1 MKHIVKYTL
10 ALFICTL
17 ALLGLVA
24 CAPSELSYEEQKT
37 AYNGIIEEYTALLT
51 ASLNGEEL
59 PVPDTKDMDEREAAI
74 AETLYGVVAAGK
86 GGEAAKNMGYG
97 FQDMDGNGTPELI
110 LLSKYT
116 AIRAIFTL
124 SDGKPLLLEANYG
137 VGGSWVFATDH
148 RFFIMR
154 STETDGVEEGTVYV
168 CRVDGDKMV
177 YDTVYGQVY
186 DRNKKETL
194 SFYQMVDGQRTAIDR
209 DTYEELDREF
219 KQTLGVG
226 YNDTSKLLAPYV
238 HLPLEEK
245 VSTENRP
252 VADFSSYEA
261 IRETYKAIS
270 TCLEN
275 FNSSKWFQG
284 EYDNLFAF
292 PDDDS
297 YVYYNRLLYSAYHS
311 AYGEGYDEI
320 DLNGDGVDELVF
332 MNEDYAIKAIFTQ
345 KDGVP
350 VMLDVF
356 FHETGWLDGE
366 GFIHVDRIDYYEIEY
381 SLYEF
386 TREGDYRLVYSI
398 LAAEN
403 GKRYLTRDGK
413 TEVISF
419 EDSLKLY
426 YDEYRGCYT
435 EPFGAH
441 EHTRVASNLTY
452 TPLTLPTE
460 DLTLA
465 GTGKTWQKNASLDK
479 TSGKEFGAWSNTYLT
494 FDTVTDTQMNLHIRY
509 EFSFHYPDP
518 DRENYLLVDTTESQ
532 LDITATIQDGVLVFD
547 GGGIKGHIEFG
558 QKYLWLVIEE
568 GNDER
573 FPVGYHCYGVYTPEE

>member
-1 MKHIVKYTL
+1 MKRILCILL
-10 ALFICTL
+10 AVI
-17 ALLGLVA
+17 LLLPALVA
-24 CAPSELSYEEQKT
+24 CGPSIDDYETQKA
-37 AYNGIIEEYTALLT
+37 AYNDVIEEYTALLT

-226 YNDTSKLLAPYV
+226 YNDTSKLLAPYI

-297 YVYYNRLLYSAYHS
+297 YVYYNRLLYAAYHS

-332 MNEDYAIKAIFTQ
+332 MTEDYAIKAIFTQ

-441 EHTRVASNLTY
+441 EHTRVASDLTY